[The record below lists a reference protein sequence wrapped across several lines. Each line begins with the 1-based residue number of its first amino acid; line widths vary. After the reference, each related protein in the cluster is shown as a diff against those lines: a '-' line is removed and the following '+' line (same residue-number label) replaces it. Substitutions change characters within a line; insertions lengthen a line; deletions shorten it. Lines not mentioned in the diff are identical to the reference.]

1 MKGRKELEREIDQ
14 CLVGFQVAVTREA
27 VADFHTL
34 TPGKLRLR
42 KETLAQIMAKIDRW
56 KKGGQDE

>member
-1 MKGRKELEREIDQ
+1 MKKLEQEIDQ

-42 KETLAQIMAKIDRW
+42 KETLARIMAKINQW
-56 KKGGQDE
+56 KKGGRDE